1 MEIRKFQL
9 NVRKSSLEVA
19 RVACPAVSIPGEA
32 QTWFYGIET
41 PCFPKISPT
50 GPAQARAMALPSS
63 ETLQPQNPRPGFPT
77 CPQGATLVPA
87 PHRSLTFS
95 LLPFSLPTASLEES
109 PQSKPGLS
117 SLVGLEGFCSTEA
130 QTGEEMQLPL
140 NLGGLQHPH
149 IPSGVGGWAQSRF
162 EPVLTPPLTC
172 LGLSTHPPS
181 FPFPV
186 QYLLSGM
193 AISLQGDQNPQE
205 KLPNAAFQPKP
216 GHQQR
221 GCLGA
226 SGAG

>member
-1 MEIRKFQL
+1 
-9 NVRKSSLEVA
+9 
-19 RVACPAVSIPGEA
+19 
-32 QTWFYGIET
+32 
-41 PCFPKISPT
+41 
-50 GPAQARAMALPSS
+50 MALPSS
-63 ETLQPQNPRPGFPT
+63 EPLQPQNPRPGFPT

-130 QTGEEMQLPL
+130 QTGEEMQIPL

-193 AISLQGDQNPQE
+193 ANFPAGRPESTGKASKRCFSIQTRP
-205 KLPNAAFQPKP
+205 PAARVPRCFWC
-216 GHQQR
+216 R
-221 GCLGA
+221 VR
-226 SGAG
+226 